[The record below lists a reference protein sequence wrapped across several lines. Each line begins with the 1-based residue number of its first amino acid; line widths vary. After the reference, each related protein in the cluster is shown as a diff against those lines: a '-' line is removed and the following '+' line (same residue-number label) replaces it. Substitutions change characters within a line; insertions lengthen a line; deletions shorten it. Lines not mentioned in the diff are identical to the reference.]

1 MSDCHEDFLRFNKSI
16 SLSKEERSKLLTSRN
31 AVEKRIRN
39 YLSSIKYYTPTF
51 REQGSFAMNTIV
63 RPISG
68 RYDLDL
74 GVYFEELKG
83 NPKNWPTTE
92 TVHRHIANSV
102 RGQTSI
108 RPIDKGPC
116 IRVIYKSPYQNN
128 VDLAYHIDLPV
139 YAYRTS
145 LWTDE
150 IKTVIGFKGEK
161 QWSEYSSPADFE
173 KWFENQSSLNS
184 NDSNQLRRLVKY
196 FKAWKSVQPKSPKI
210 PDGMLLTV
218 LMAKNYEPDERD
230 DIAFY
235 NTVVTFYNKIW
246 WWFSVTKP
254 TDPKN
259 DLAEEL
265 SDLQK
270 SNFKKRIKTLID
282 NGEKAID
289 SSKHEESIKLWKS
302 VFKSR
307 FVVPEK
313 LVIR

>member
-1 MSDCHEDFLRFNKSI
+1 
-16 SLSKEERSKLLTSRN
+16 
-31 AVEKRIRN
+31 
-39 YLSSIKYYTPTF
+39 
-51 REQGSFAMNTIV
+51 
-63 RPISG
+63 
-68 RYDLDL
+68 
-74 GVYFEELKG
+74 
-83 NPKNWPTTE
+83 
-92 TVHRHIANSV
+92 
-102 RGQTSI
+102 
-108 RPIDKGPC
+108 
-116 IRVIYKSPYQNN
+116 
-128 VDLAYHIDLPV
+128 LAYHIDLPV

-145 LWTDE
+145 FWTDE

-184 NDSNQLRRLVKY
+184 TDSNQLRRLVKY
-196 FKAWKSVQPKSPKI
+196 LKAWKSVQPKSPKI

-235 NTVVTFYNKIW
+235 NTVVAFYNRMW

-254 TDPKN
+254 TDPEN

-270 SNFKKRIKTLID
+270 SNFKKRIKNLID

-289 SSKHEESIKLWKS
+289 SSKHEESKKLWKS